1 MKLEKII
8 SDMRSQGADDEQILK
23 ALEQMANEGKITPED
38 FEKAKEI
45 LMGDAEGFA
54 QEDANK
60 EAEEKKKAEELFGMK
75 LI

>member
-1 MKLEKII
+1 MELEKII

-38 FEKAKEI
+38 FEKAKEV

-54 QEDANK
+54 KEDANK

>member
-1 MKLEKII
+1 MELEKII

-54 QEDANK
+54 KEDENK
-60 EAEEKKKAEELFGMK
+60 EAEEKAKAEQLFGMK